1 MRVNG
6 REGVGVLSVCS
17 SLSVTALGLVFSF
30 LNRTYRV
37 SSTLSARSLRP
48 YPSFPSW
55 LGLRHADLSRSFE
68 VEPRPLV
75 RNNIYLFFNVCLD
88 SPFTFTYIFTF
99 F

>member
-17 SLSVTALGLVFSF
+17 SLSVTALGLVFFF

-75 RNNIYLFFNVCLD
+75 RNITLFQCL
-88 SPFTFTYIFTF
+88 SGFSVHFYVYIQF